1 MVTPTEAAVLRGRR
15 RGVRS
20 SLRSWRAIAPPLYGG
35 GSAVPMGSRA
45 EGSSVDEV
53 GAGAQKLTGVHDRA
67 RAPSAG
73 PAPVDETIP
82 STRAGRTWIRVL
94 PALVV
99 LAVTVVFILQN
110 RRSAKVSF
118 ITASGRLPLGVAL
131 LIAAALG
138 ALVVLALGSVR
149 IVQLRRLV
157 RRSTHEHRRRHR

>member
-1 MVTPTEAAVLRGRR
+1 
-15 RGVRS
+15 
-20 SLRSWRAIAPPLYGG
+20 
-35 GSAVPMGSRA
+35 
-45 EGSSVDEV
+45 
-53 GAGAQKLTGVHDRA
+53 
-67 RAPSAG
+67 
-73 PAPVDETIP
+73 
-82 STRAGRTWIRVL
+82 VL